1 MAHRILRMGKLNVG
15 VADLDRALDFF
26 EDAFQAERLRRR
38 GDFTA
43 GRRADGTSAFSGANM
58 RLGGMVVDFVS
69 PNTPESPLGRL
80 LASRGEGLLSIC
92 FEVEHFGDSVAFFEA
107 RGLQVVDKIEIMD
120 NKIGFIR
127 PEQCHGVMVEI
138 IERPS
143 WWTWRDEDLT
153 PEAMVRIQELIAQGK
168 GRPTRIE

>member
-1 MAHRILRMGKLNVG
+1 MAHRILRMGKINFV

-26 EDAFQAERLRRR
+26 EATFQGERLRRR

-43 GRRADGTSAFSGANM
+43 GKRDDGGSDFAGANV
-58 RLGGMVVDFVS
+58 RLGGMVVDLVT
-69 PNTPESPLGRL
+69 PNVAESPLGRR
-80 LASRGEGLLSIC
+80 LAAKGEGFVSVC
-92 FEVEHFGDSVAFFEA
+92 FEVESFEDSVAFFA
-107 RGLQVVDKIEIMD
+107 SRGLDVVHRIEIMD
-120 NKIGFIR
+120 NKIGFIP

-153 PEAMVRIQELIAQGK
+153 ADGLARIQELLAQGK
-168 GRPTRIE
+168 GRPTPIE